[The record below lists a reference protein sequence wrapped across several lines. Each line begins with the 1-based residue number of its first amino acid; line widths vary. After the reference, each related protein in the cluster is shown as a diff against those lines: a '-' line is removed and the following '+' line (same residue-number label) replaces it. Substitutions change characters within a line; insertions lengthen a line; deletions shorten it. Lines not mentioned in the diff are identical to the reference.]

1 MGPYGPGGGEGFERF
16 GPMIDRHDT
25 WWNMALGWL
34 PLLLFMVAIGVAIWA
49 VLRVTSGS
57 RTAAVSATSS
67 EAMAAPRRPDP
78 AVDELR
84 IRYARGEVT
93 REDFLTRG
101 RDLGEDLSAEVP
113 PAPPFTPEGDR
124 SD

>member
-16 GPMIDRHDT
+16 GPMIDHHDA
-25 WWNMALGWL
+25 WWQGALGFL
-34 PLLLFMVAIGVAIWA
+34 PVVLFLVAIGVAIWA
-49 VLRVTSGS
+49 VLRLSSRPAPALVAASVTG
-57 RTAAVSATSS
+57 
-67 EAMAAPRRPDP
+67 PIDP

-84 IRYARGEVT
+84 IRYARGEVS

-101 RDLGEDLSAEVP
+101 RDLGADPSVEAP
-113 PAPPFTPEGDR
+113 PAPPSTAEADR